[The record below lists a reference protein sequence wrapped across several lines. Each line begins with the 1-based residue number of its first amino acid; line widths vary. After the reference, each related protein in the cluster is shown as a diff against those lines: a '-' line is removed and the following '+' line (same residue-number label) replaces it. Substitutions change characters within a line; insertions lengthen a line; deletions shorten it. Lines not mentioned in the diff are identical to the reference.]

1 MILLSSRCIEQTC
14 CAYCKM
20 LLAAINRINPNDIWR
35 ESSKL
40 LLGTKQYGNRISDL
54 SPLSILLNGFFQK
67 TGL

>member
-1 MILLSSRCIEQTC
+1 
-14 CAYCKM
+14 M